1 MIQARSKFVV
11 STNGLSFVNSF
22 SLPFKPVL
30 NLPLIG
36 EIDLNKVIYGLC
48 GGMCFAAL
56 DYYYAGQPVP
66 SYSRT
71 EDLPSNY
78 ILYLWDRQ
86 INSFG
91 FLVVPKVIEWML
103 RDDGDVAVRTA
114 RYEVPKIRRALDQ
127 GQPVVLGLVR
137 GKGPTDPTVNH
148 QVLGSGYDFDET
160 TRQFKVYLYDPN
172 YPGLDSSLSMGL
184 ASPSQGLQGAQVTGE
199 PFRGLFVIPY
209 QAQQPPEEHHPD

>member
-11 STNGLSFVNSF
+11 STNGLLFVNSF
-22 SLPFKPVL
+22 SLPFKPIFT
-30 NLPLIG
+30 LPLVG
-36 EIDLNKVIYGLC
+36 EIDLSKVIYGLC

-71 EDLPSNY
+71 EDLPSNF

-91 FLVVPKVIEWML
+91 FFVVPKVIEWML

-127 GQPVVLGLVR
+127 GQPVVLGMVR
-137 GKGPTDPTVNH
+137 GKGSTDPTVNH
-148 QVLGSGYDFDET
+148 QVLGTGYDFDET

-172 YPGLDSSLSMGL
+172 YPDLDSSLSMSL

-209 QAQQPPEEHHPD
+209 KAQQPPEEHHPD